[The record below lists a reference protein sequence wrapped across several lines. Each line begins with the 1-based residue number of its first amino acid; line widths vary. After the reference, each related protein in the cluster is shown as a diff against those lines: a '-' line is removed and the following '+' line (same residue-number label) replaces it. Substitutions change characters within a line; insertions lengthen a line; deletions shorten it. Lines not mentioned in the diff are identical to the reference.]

1 MKLLFLTLGLSWF
14 SIVAAQITDTTIFN
28 SDFEKQV
35 FKNYLK
41 KSPVKTLDLLL
52 VAQHPTNVPELEK
65 LINDFA
71 TGLEKKGF
79 NEYNR
84 KKQMKTIYDQVH
96 SRFLKKY
103 EEEAYFADI
112 FSNGNYNCVTA
123 SALYALVLDYFK
135 IDYIIKETP
144 NHVFLVAD
152 PNSTSYLFET
162 TLPANGV
169 MQFSDRFKKNYID
182 YLRNNKII
190 SETEYKTNSFDD
202 LFQKHYES
210 SKVINQA
217 QLAALQYYNKGIFD
231 FNAER
236 YALAA
241 INFEKA
247 DLIYPS
253 LNIRFLLSSSLQNQL
268 ADQTEKKQYDGKT
281 FAKFVSLNLSN
292 VEGAQLST
300 NHFRALTNE
309 MVINRPNIA
318 GYTSFYA
325 DFTKNVGDS
334 VDIKEYE
341 QIYHESLAYYYQLT
355 YNFEKVFDHASMA
368 YKANPENIRNRQIV
382 LESLLNYLREGD
394 KMDEITIDSL
404 TNYTREFPFLVN
416 NDVYLRLLSYGF
428 TSDIAKGGVRL
439 TMAELEKNI
448 DRMEKFSKQL
458 LVHDSNDDVV
468 EKLFS
473 ESAAVLVRDYNYDD
487 AERVLKK
494 GLEIVP
500 GSDNLKQQLSTISR
514 SKDDMKK
521 YMRNSQAQ
529 VPSSLLIT
537 PPPYKDEEV
546 YASVKKYLGKCWKV
560 DFFKKDGKT
569 RETKVEQLSFIFMP
583 NNKMKFKTGNEE
595 HWGTWKL
602 IESGPTLTL
611 KSNEDKQQLTILIYE
626 ASATQMRGIMSPY
639 KVENK
644 KIEFNVCEK

>member
-1 MKLLFLTLGLSWF
+1 MKLLFLTFGFLWF
-14 SIVAAQITDTTIFN
+14 NIVNAQITDTTIFN
-28 SDFEKQV
+28 SDFEKQI
-35 FKNYLK
+35 FRNYLK
-41 KSPVKTLDLLL
+41 QTPVRTLDLLL
-52 VAQHPTNVPELEK
+52 AVQHPANAADIEK
-65 LINDFA
+65 SINDFVA
-71 TGLEKKGF
+71 GLEKKGF
-79 NEYNR
+79 NKYNR

-96 SRFLKKY
+96 NRFLKQY
-103 EEEAYFADI
+103 RDETYFTDI

-123 SALYALVLDYFK
+123 SALYGLILDYFK

-202 LFQKHYES
+202 MFQKHFES
-210 SKVINQA
+210 SKVINPA

-231 FNAER
+231 FKADR

-247 DLIYPS
+247 NLIYPS

-268 ADQTEKKQYDGKT
+268 VDEAEKKKYDGKT
-281 FAKFVSLNLSN
+281 FAKFVNLS
-292 VEGAQLST
+292 ST
-300 NHFRALTNE
+300 NAEEKQQSSNHFRALTNE
-309 MVINRPNIA
+309 MVINRPNIK
-318 GYTSFYA
+318 GYTEFFD
-325 DFTKNVGDS
+325 DFTKNISDS
-334 VDIKEYE
+334 VNTKEYE
-341 QIYHESLAYYYQLT
+341 QTYHESLAYYYQLT
-355 YNFEKVFDHASMA
+355 YNFEKVFYHASQA
-368 YKANPENIRNRQIV
+368 YQANPENIRNQQIV

-394 KMDEITIDSL
+394 KMDEITIDTL
-404 TNYTREFPFLVN
+404 MNYTQKFPFLVN
-416 NDVYLRLLSYGF
+416 SEIFLRLLSYGF
-428 TSDIAKGGVRL
+428 TSNMSEGGIRL
-439 TMAELEKNI
+439 KSAELARNI
-448 DRMEKFSKQL
+448 EIMSKFSKQL
-458 LVHDSNDDVV
+458 LARNTNDEIV

-487 AERVLKK
+487 AELVLKK
-494 GLEIVP
+494 GLELIP
-500 GSDNLKQQLSTISR
+500 GSDNMKQQLSTISR

-521 YMRNSQAQ
+521 FMKNSYVQ

-560 DFFKKDGKT
+560 DFYKKDGKT
-569 RETKVEQLSFIFMP
+569 RETKVEQLNFIFMP

-611 KSNEDKQQLTILIYE
+611 KSNEDQQQLTILIYE

>member
-1 MKLLFLTLGLSWF
+1 MKLLFLTIGFFWFNIVTAQLSD
-14 SIVAAQITDTTIFN
+14 STIFN

-35 FKNYLK
+35 FKNYLNQ
-41 KSPVKTLDLLL
+41 STVKTLDLLL
-52 VAQHPTNVPELEK
+52 AVQHPSNAGDIEK
-65 LINDFA
+65 SINDFA
-71 TGLEKKGF
+71 AGLEKKGF
-79 NEYNR
+79 NKYNR

-103 EEEAYFADI
+103 EEEAYFPDI
-112 FSNGNYNCVTA
+112 FTSGNYNCVTA
-123 SALYALVLDYFK
+123 TALYALVLDYFK

-210 SKVINQA
+210 SKVINPA

-231 FNAER
+231 FNADR

-241 INFEKA
+241 TNFEKA
-247 DLIYPS
+247 NLIYPS

-268 ADQTEKKQYDGKT
+268 VDQAEKKKYDGKT
-281 FAKFVSLNLSN
+281 FAKFVSLNSSN
-292 VEGAQLST
+292 AEGKQQSA
-300 NHFRALTNE
+300 NHFKAITSE
-309 MVINRPNIA
+309 MVINRPNVP
-318 GYTSFYA
+318 GYALFYSE
-325 DFTKNVGDS
+325 FRKNVSDS

-341 QIYHESLAYYYQLT
+341 QIYHEILAYYNQLT
-355 YNFEKVFDHASMA
+355 YNYEKVFYHAARA
-368 YKANPENIRNRQIV
+368 YQANPENIRNQQIV
-382 LESLLNYLREGD
+382 LESILNFVKESD
-394 KMDEITIDSL
+394 KMDQITIDTL
-404 TNYTREFPFLVN
+404 MNYTLEFPFLVN
-416 NDVYLRLLSYGF
+416 SDTYLRLLSFGF
-428 TSDIAKGGVRL
+428 VLNIPKGGIKLTSD
-439 TMAELEKNI
+439 ELARNLNT
-448 DRMEKFSKQL
+448 MEKFGKQL
-458 LVHDSNDDVV
+458 LLLNTNDEVI

-473 ESAAVLVRDYNYDD
+473 ESAATLVRDYNYDD
-487 AERVLKK
+487 AERVLRK

-500 GSDNLKQQLSTISR
+500 GSDDMKQQLSTISR
-514 SKDDMKK
+514 SKEDMKK
-521 YMRNSQAQ
+521 FMKNSYVQ
-529 VPSSLLIT
+529 VPSSMLIT

-560 DFFKKDGKT
+560 DFYKKDGRTK
-569 RETKVEQLSFIFMP
+569 ETIVEQLNFIFMP
-583 NNKMKFKTGNEE
+583 NNKMKFRTGNEE

-602 IESGPTLTL
+602 IESGPTLSL
-611 KSNEDKQQLTILIYE
+611 KSNEDQQQLTILIYE